1 MGDAAVFGY
10 IKAYTPEMKM
20 CEYEYYRAAYCGLC
34 RAMGRCTGQC
44 SRCLLNYDF
53 AFLALVRI
61 ALTGERPEFR
71 RRRCLVHPFKK
82 RLEMT
87 QQGQLDYCACASV
100 LLTWHK
106 CRDDLAD
113 EKGGRR
119 LKARLA
125 LTFMKGA
132 YKRACRTLPGLDG
145 AIASEL
151 EILAGLERERCASV
165 DLPATSFGRLTANIL
180 AYGLEGGKAAVARQI
195 GVHIGKWIYIADA
208 LDDCESDRAA
218 GRYNPFALLWKDG
231 ISPESA
237 EGIRS
242 ALKRELMDAELG
254 FNMIDYGEDGRL
266 RGVIENIIYCG
277 MPKRA
282 ERLAVGGEDGNK

>member
-1 MGDAAVFGY
+1 MFGY
-10 IKAYTPEMKM
+10 IKAYAPEMKL
-20 CEYEYYRAAYCGLC
+20 CEYEYYRSAYCGLC

-61 ALTGERPEFR
+61 ALTEEKPHFV

-82 RLEMT
+82 RLEMAESE
-87 QQGQLDYCACASV
+87 QLDYCAAASV
-100 LLTWHK
+100 LLSWHK
-106 CRDDLAD
+106 CRDDVAD
-113 EKGGRR
+113 ERGFGRF
-119 LKARLA
+119 KAKAA
-125 LTFMKGA
+125 LLFMRGA
-132 YKRACRTLPGLDG
+132 YKRACRRLPQLDA

-151 EILAGLERERCASV
+151 EILASLEREKCASV
-165 DLPATSFGRLTANIL
+165 DIPATLFGRLTASIL
-180 AYGLEGGKAAVARQI
+180 SYGLDGGKAAVARQI
-195 GVHIGKWIYIADA
+195 GMHIGKWIYIADA
-208 LDDCESDRAA
+208 LDDYSEDKKE
-218 GRYNPFALLWKDG
+218 GKYNPFVLLWKDG
-231 ISPESA
+231 ISADDA

-254 FNMIDYGEDGRL
+254 FNMIDYGDDGRL

-282 ERLAVGGEDGNK
+282 ESFNIGGEDGNK